1 MGCSS
6 NGAEIIPTEPV
17 QDNACEGN
25 EVNKIC
31 KRAYPCAAFVVL
43 VIDQMMNKFTGVK
56 PKGFFL
62 SLMIFFSFSNFG
74 LSAQHLLKG
83 EVRDEITGMPIQGV
97 LLRIEDT
104 FSAAVSEANGKFSLK
119 IHGEKMIRL
128 TLSHIAY
135 EKVTMNVEQSDA
147 ELMILLKPRTYLSRE
162 INVEATRAGDFAPFS
177 FSNIGP
183 DEIGRSNLGQD
194 MPYLLRNTP
203 SVLTTSDAGTGIG
216 YSALR
221 IRGSDGTRINVTL
234 NGIPV
239 NDAESHQVYW
249 VDLPDLA
256 SSTESI
262 QIQRGAGT
270 SSNGAGSFG
279 GSINVQT
286 LLLRKEA
293 YASLHSSA
301 GSYKTFKNTI
311 GFGTGLIRDHFAFDG
326 RLSMLNS
333 DGYIDRSGS
342 ELRSFYFSGA
352 YYGKNASVKA
362 LIISGT
368 EKTSQAWYG
377 VPEDS
382 LKKNRTHN
390 PAGMYVDSKGAVQF
404 YEDQTDNYQQD
415 NYQLHYNQV
424 ISESLY
430 LNLALHATKGKGYYE
445 EYKVDDAYG
454 DYGLSDVV
462 AGTDTISYSD
472 FIRQRW
478 LDNLFYGS
486 VVSLNY
492 HSVNTKV
499 IVGGAIN
506 QYDGKH
512 VGELLWT
519 KNMAPVHFPYRYY
532 EDDALKREA
541 SLFLKL
547 QNRIANGLT
556 FSGDLQGRIIHYEFE
571 GRESGG
577 GFLPQKVNYSF
588 INPKAGIT
596 YTISQKHQVYLSAGI
611 ARKEPVRD
619 DFIDSSPQSRPEP
632 EHMTDFEA
640 GYRIGS
646 EKYHTNLTFYF
657 MNYRDQ
663 LILNGKI
670 NDVGEYTRQNVDD
683 SYRTGIELE
692 SGFQILPK
700 LNLELNLTVSKNKI
714 RHFEEY
720 IDDYD
725 EGQQILTEYK
735 ETDIAF
741 SPSVIAFGGLSWKP
755 IEKLRIDL
763 SGKYAGEQFL
773 DNTSN
778 RKRMID
784 DFFVTDFLLNYSI
797 SLKGIREA
805 GISIQVNNLF
815 DTRYSSNGYTYS
827 YKYGGETSTF
837 NYYYP
842 QAGRNF
848 MAGMKLM
855 F

>member
-6 NGAEIIPTEPV
+6 SGAEIIPTEPV

-25 EVNKIC
+25 EVNKIY

-43 VIDQMMNKFTGVK
+43 VIDQMMKKFTGIS

-62 SLMIFFSFSNFG
+62 SLMIFFSASTSQ

-83 EVRDEITGMPIQGV
+83 EVRDEITGMPVQGV
-97 LLRIEDT
+97 FLKIEDT
-104 FSAAVSEANGKFSLK
+104 FSAAVSEADGKFSLK
-119 IHGEKMIRL
+119 IDGEEKIRL
-128 TLSHIAY
+128 SLSHIAY
-135 EKVTMNVEQSDA
+135 EKVSLNVEQTDTG
-147 ELMILLKPRTYLSRE
+147 LLILLKPRSYLSRE
-162 INVEATRAGDFAPFS
+162 ISVEATRAGDFAPFA
-177 FSNIGP
+177 FSDISSE
-183 DEIGRSNLGQD
+183 EIGRSNLGQD
-194 MPYLLRNTP
+194 LPHLLRNTP
-203 SVLTTSDAGTGIG
+203 SMLTTSDAGTGIG
-216 YSALR
+216 YSGLR

-256 SSTESI
+256 SSTENI

-286 LLLRKEA
+286 LLLRKEP
-293 YASLHSSA
+293 YASLNSSA

-311 GFGTGLIRDHFAFDG
+311 GFGTGLIKDHFAFDG
-326 RLSMLNS
+326 RLSQLNS

-342 ELRSFYFSGA
+342 TLRSFYFSGG
-352 YYGKNASVKA
+352 YYGKNSSVKA

-382 LKKNRTHN
+382 LKTNRTFN
-390 PAGMYVDSKGAVQF
+390 PAGMYVDGKGAIRF

-415 NYQLHYNQV
+415 NYQIHFSQV
-424 ISESLY
+424 ISQSLH

-445 EYKVDDAYG
+445 EYATDDAYSN
-454 DYGLSDVV
+454 YELSDVV
-462 AGTDTISYSD
+462 AGTDTISNSD

-478 LDNLFYGS
+478 LDNFFYGS
-486 VVSLNY
+486 VVSLTY
-492 HSVNTKV
+492 TSGNTLM
-499 IVGGAIN
+499 ILGGSIN

-519 KNMAPVHFPYRYY
+519 KHAVPVTFPYRYY
-532 EDDALKREA
+532 EDDALKQEA
-541 SLFLKL
+541 SLFVKL
-547 QNRIANGLT
+547 QNRNASGLT
-556 FSGDLQGRIIHYEFE
+556 FFGDLQGRTIHYEFE

-577 GFLPQKVNYSF
+577 SFLPQKVNYSF
-588 INPKAGIT
+588 INPKAGFT
-596 YTISQKHQVYLSAGI
+596 YTISQKHQVYLSAGV

-619 DFIDSSPQSRPEP
+619 DFIDSSPQSRPKP

-640 GYRIGS
+640 GYRIAS
-646 EKYHTNLTFYF
+646 ERYHTNLNFYF

-670 NDVGEYTRQNVDD
+670 NDVGEYTRQNVAD

-700 LNLELNLTVSKNKI
+700 LGLELNLTVSKNKI
-714 RHFEEY
+714 RKFEEY
-720 IDDYD
+720 MDDYD
-725 EGQQILTEYK
+725 EGQQIRTEYK

-755 IEKLRIDL
+755 FEKMRIDL

-778 RKRMID
+778 RNRMID
-784 DFFVTDFLLNYSI
+784 AFMVTDFLLNYSI

-805 GISIQVNNLF
+805 GITFQVNNLF
-815 DTRYSSNGYTYS
+815 DAEYSSNGYTYS
-827 YKYGGETSTF
+827 YKYGGETATF

-848 MAGMKLM
+848 MAGVKLM